1 LWMGEFNQAELKALA
16 AGTVIPAHSGPAR
29 PGAANFV
36 VADPSLA
43 ARSTPTVPESF
54 HELLGERTGI
64 QRPCVALGFAKPLR
78 CCSRTGSAA
87 GSGCATGSGEL
98 LLRRS
103 SCPPAQPGLAAKPTP
118 CGEPAPADEEGEDWS
133 PVRQRQRSHA
143 RALVAWLGAAK
154 GE

>member
-1 LWMGEFNQAELKALA
+1 MWMGEFNQAELKALA

-64 QRPCVALGFAKPLR
+64 QRPCVALGFAKAIALLQPHWQCGWLR
-78 CCSRTGSAA
+78 LCDWLRRTAPAKELVPPRAA
-87 GSGCATGSGEL
+87 GLGCQAHT
-98 LLRRS
+98 
-103 SCPPAQPGLAAKPTP
+103 
-118 CGEPAPADEEGEDWS
+118 
-133 PVRQRQRSHA
+133 VR
-143 RALVAWLGAAK
+143 
-154 GE
+154 